1 MMDAVSLHEASHAY
15 ITRLTVPENSSTTIS
30 RLGDVYTILTEEKE
44 APGKDVLISR
54 AVAGSLGERIV
65 ELWPSSN
72 NNGRTMQNMIQELY
86 FKNNFWTDTG
96 IPDKEYVES
105 IADDEA
111 IKEAIFQTTLKLIQG
126 FITDKQF
133 FDDIGEWIALQNENN
148 RVSDTLSF

>member
-86 FKNNFWTDTG
+86 FKNNFWTSVMCSYPG
-96 IPDKEYVES
+96 NFS
-105 IADDEA
+105 RGNIADDVH
-111 IKEAIFQTTLKLIQG
+111 T
-126 FITDKQF
+126 
-133 FDDIGEWIALQNENN
+133 
-148 RVSDTLSF
+148 